1 MSLHFSNHCGENI
14 VIQNGEA
21 EWKTVYSGGL
31 CFSERPLG
39 RDPLQII
46 ISGSSHITLGFLEK
60 NPDGINIRDVL
71 QQMKIT
77 NDIRVH
83 KSTFN
88 ISMKT
93 SKNGREV
100 VLDNDDNPKERFP
113 IENGSAWLA
122 VYIQFG
128 SATVYLMSSNAK
140 FLQYSGENIKLTEK
154 DKKASLIDENP
165 AALGYIDRPLYSGEA
180 ITVRVNPVTDPN
192 KIKTCSVPSRYYIK
206 IGFYEEKSKSF
217 KDNFSSLLKVTGDKR
232 NNIWK
237 PIFFLEKS
245 KSQGNIQINLSD
257 SGSFSFA
264 SESGESG
271 NFDIPNHEKANG
283 VMCVF
288 ELFRVRVKL
297 LKVSRYPAYD
307 YASPAKI
314 SPRDPASITSPIDTA
329 SISSP
334 ISLNETLN
342 INQTSLFDSN
352 TGLQIFK
359 SNETSS
365 ENGDCET
372 KTKVIDD
379 GDIKSLNDHSEN
391 GVNFV
396 VDEQTQPK
404 FLGLFNDLHCNLIN
418 GETSVKENPGHEHN
432 NINRNPDNNNISQES
447 ILTTDDNLT
456 SSCNFPAIENDTENT
471 IKQSPIRNAC
481 ASSTGRS
488 FNIPMC
494 SNRQLMNSITSDSSL
509 LCNTKIPGDKQGVEL
524 SKILTRQNTELK
536 TIIEKLQTEND
547 KLRSENLKLNFK
559 IRNQSEK
566 SKLQLTFENQDTQT
580 LDGNQIFK
588 NTQNN
593 SSSETSKLSTT
604 IQRYFVRFVHDLE
617 IPDLC
622 DHLYQNGQ
630 ITIQDFDDLHHLVK
644 QNKREAN
651 RWLLTLV
658 RKRAI
663 CYDTFKAAL
672 VVTKQEGLVQLL

>member
-128 SATVYLMSSNAK
+128 SATVYLVSSNAK

-217 KDNFSSLLKVTGDKR
+217 KDNFSSLLKVTGEKR
-232 NNIWK
+232 NNVWK
-237 PIFFLEKS
+237 PIFVLEKS

-257 SGSFSFA
+257 SGSFSFS

-307 YASPAKI
+307 YASPATI
-314 SPRDPASITSPIDTA
+314 SPRDPAA
-329 SISSP
+329 ISSP

-404 FLGLFNDLHCNLIN
+404 VLGLFNDLHCNLIN
-418 GETSVKENPGHEHN
+418 GETRVKENPGHEHN

-456 SSCNFPAIENDTENT
+456 SSCNFPAIENDTEDT

-481 ASSTGRS
+481 A
-488 FNIPMC
+488 
-494 SNRQLMNSITSDSSL
+494 
-509 LCNTKIPGDKQGVEL
+509 DKQGVEF
-524 SKILTRQNTELK
+524 SKRLTRQNTELK

-566 SKLQLTFENQDTQT
+566 LKLQLTFENQDTQT
-580 LDGNQIFK
+580 LDGNLIFK

-672 VVTKQEGLVQLL
+672 VATKQEGLVQLL

>member
-217 KDNFSSLLKVTGDKR
+217 KDNFSSLLTVTGEKR

-245 KSQGNIQINLSD
+245 KSQGNIQINLSE
-257 SGSFSFA
+257 SGSFSFS

-271 NFDIPNHEKANG
+271 NFDIPNHGKANG

-307 YASPAKI
+307 YASPATI
-314 SPRDPASITSPIDTA
+314 SPRDLAAITWPIDTA

-342 INQTSLFDSN
+342 INQTSLFDFN

-418 GETSVKENPGHEHN
+418 GETRVKENPGHEHN

-481 ASSTGRS
+481 A
-488 FNIPMC
+488 C
-494 SNRQLMNSITSDSSL
+494 E
-509 LCNTKIPGDKQGVEL
+509 V
-524 SKILTRQNTELK
+524 SKRLTRQNTELK

-580 LDGNQIFK
+580 LDGNLISK

-672 VVTKQEGLVQLL
+672 VATKQEGLVQLL